1 MEDLNNPNP
10 VMETTKN
17 QNGTSPNPTFP
28 VAGVNY
34 LPNEVEVKK
43 NSDNKLILTNYR
55 LFWQEDNTV
64 RDSKTIVLPVD
75 EISFIG
81 YKSVTNW
88 LLMILGIIWTLSSV
102 IALVSVR
109 GVGFGHSNRE
119 DSPVVAKLFGLIA
132 GLALIYFARRK
143 FIVFS
148 SSGGDL
154 VIKADSIAN
163 LREWIDAVISARY
176 EYLRLMP

>member
-1 MEDLNNPNP
+1 MNDDLNLTLGINDP
-10 VMETTKN
+10 TTTTAN
-17 QNGTSPNPTFP
+17 NVTASGGN
-28 VAGVNY
+28 NY

-43 NSDNKLILTNYR
+43 NGDNKLILTNYR

-102 IALVSVR
+102 ISLVSVM
-109 GVGFGHSNRE
+109 GVGFGHSDRE
-119 DSPVVAKLFGLIA
+119 DSPVGVKLLSLIA

-154 VIKADSIAN
+154 VIKADAITN
-163 LREWIDAVISARY
+163 LREWIDEVIAARY
-176 EYLRLMP
+176 EYLRRMS

>member
-1 MEDLNNPNP
+1 MEELNNPNP
-10 VMETTKN
+10 VMETPTN
-17 QNGTSPNPTFP
+17 QNATSPNPTLP
-28 VAGVNY
+28 IANVNY

-43 NSDNKLILTNYR
+43 NSDNKLVLTNYR

-88 LLMILGIIWTLSSV
+88 LMMILGIIWTLSSV
-102 IALVSVR
+102 VSLVSVM
-109 GVGFGHSNRE
+109 GIGFGHSDRE
-119 DSPVVAKLFGLIA
+119 DNPVGVKLLSLIA

-154 VIKADSIAN
+154 VIKADAITN
-163 LREWIDAVISARY
+163 LREWIDGVIAARY
-176 EYLRLMP
+176 EYLRRMS